1 MSKKD
6 VEAMSGKTDERK
18 QGDWKSRYEEK
29 ARRIQI
35 IEALYL
41 FLLVVLSFTLMLL
54 NFNGALCNMFKI
66 LEESKLVFSRMFYC
80 VICGLL
86 GGCIFDIKWFYKSI
100 SHGYWNED
108 RIYWR
113 FFTPIISL
121 SFAFCLAC
129 IFEDNIIKLGSG
141 FSASTIGFLAGYFS
155 DEAVGKMAEVAK
167 VLFNTNN
174 SSDKDK
180 EKNENT

>member
-1 MSKKD
+1 MSNKD
-6 VEAMSGKTDERK
+6 VAAMSGKTDERE
-18 QGDWKSRYEEK
+18 QGEWKTRYEEK
-29 ARRIQI
+29 AIKMQI
-35 IEALYL
+35 IEAIYL
-41 FLLVVLSFTLMLL
+41 FLLVVISFTLMLL
-54 NFNGALCNMFKI
+54 NFNGILCDI
-66 LEESKLVFSRMFYC
+66 LNIPEESKLVFCRMFYC
-80 VICGLL
+80 VASGLL
-86 GGCIFDIKWFYKSI
+86 GGSIFDIKWFYKSI
-100 SHGYWNED
+100 SHGYWNAD
-108 RIYWR
+108 RMYWR

-129 IFEDNIIKLGSG
+129 IFEDNIIKFGSG

-180 EKNENT
+180 EKKENT